1 MKNKFIKVL
10 LIFVLS
16 LSFIRLTIAD
26 EFIFEVS
33 ELKVTDNG
41 NKYKGINKG
50 KITTENKI
58 EITSDNFEY
67 LKKINQLE
75 IFGNAQIFDSKND
88 IKINAQNIFYLKN
101 KEINYTVGKTFINI
115 SNKYNIEGYD
125 LKFFRN
131 EMILSSLKE
140 AIIKDNLNN
149 VYTLNEFEYLID
161 QEILKGKKIQ
171 LITNMGQS
179 ISDEYFFED
188 GFFDLKKNKFIA
200 KDINILFHKAM
211 LNDDKNDPRL
221 KAVTGYGDQ
230 FNTYLEKGIF
240 TSCKKTDKCPPWKI
254 TSKKVKHDKKKK
266 QILYKDAW
274 LQVYD
279 VPVMYF
285 PRFFHPDPS
294 VKRQSGFLNP
304 EFGSSTL
311 LGDSIYAPYFFVIS
325 ESKDMT
331 IKPRLFA
338 YNKFIIQNEYRQKT
352 KNSVT
357 IADFSITKGHDSSLN
372 DKRDSRTHFFAN
384 SKIDLNLD
392 KFLGSSLEINYEKT
406 SNDTYLKL
414 FNLESPLLIGN
425 TDVLESKI
433 ELDLEHQDFDFRGT
447 FAMYETLKGSNN
459 DRYQYVLPSYNFTK
473 DFGLENTNGSFNF
486 NSQGSNSLK
495 STNDLSTK
503 AINNLNYDSF
513 YNFFDNGIKSNF
525 AILFK
530 NANTIGKKSATY
542 KSSLQS
548 EITSSY
554 IFNASLPLI
563 KNTKKNSNVL
573 EPKVSFRFSPHAMK
587 NNRDTDIRINIDN
600 VFNNDRMG
608 MDDAYEG
615 GESMTLGVDYKIR
628 KANTLDKDNIKEIED
643 FIELKLATVFRLD
656 EDINIPIKSTI
667 NEKRSNIFGQVNYK
681 PSSILSLNY
690 NFSLTNDLSDFE
702 YNSIDAI
709 FKYNKFSSRFDYIE
723 EKGRIGNVNVIEN
736 KSSYNFNEENV
747 LSFKTRRN
755 RELNLTEYYNMIYEY
770 KNDCLIASIDYN
782 KKYYNDSDIKPTE
795 ELFFTITIIPF
806 TTFQTESFS
815 PDRLILK

>member
-101 KEINYTVGKTFINI
+101 KEIIYTVGKTFINI